1 MGVYSRKRNVPLPCK
16 GKVHAEKEVK
26 DMMSTQEKQNSPERI
41 ELKGF
46 LSEFRDALEEE
57 IDKIKKSGQSS
68 TLLFNGRQIER
79 HGPDLWYLFNVEY
92 APSIPAD
99 TPCKLVIGKDQFDVT
114 IISFDDS
121 SIMLSTSLPL
131 PDTIEKARLEN
142 GATVLM
148 ERLIK
153 CIEKNAEKENPAGN
167 RMLPADGRVY
177 AAKKIFEY
185 SDLTLESGNTQK
197 QNDAIISAISN
208 DISYIW
214 GPPGTGK
221 TTVIGQI
228 IDALYKHDR
237 SVLVVSHTNTAVDGA
252 IEKADKIYSKS
263 NHSDR
268 NYPILRLGTPV
279 RPLPDRVLLTQH
291 VAALGKELYEQK
303 ELLENQQTSLQRR
316 INEIHSL
323 IAKNT
328 WIKES
333 NLDAIKEALDSITAY
348 ETEISKIQDRIDA
361 INVSVTKEKSA
372 HPEYA
377 NYQALSKTLNAKKS
391 DYDTTCQQIE
401 KAKSTISVLPIS
413 IQAAQDEAKKHSKY
427 AELREQEAKY
437 MSTSF
442 LRSEIDKATGQIT
455 SLQNLISD
463 LLQQQTAAQ
472 QTISDYDKKSAVA
485 KLFSGK
491 NAVTQAQAALDRIQR
506 ELPNTNDD
514 LRRQQNL
521 KQEYSRQ
528 LENLLLLQEQIHSV
542 IPSKTPEYWINEVNR
557 LRAALRAAQTA
568 LSDLTDR
575 KATLRKDICELE
587 RQQEKAKTA
596 FNALSELEKRSRLER
611 DNLNNF
617 KKAHDKENRSCSE
630 LLEKESALCIAFLPD
645 PTSENISSRF
655 KKLSEQ
661 FKAVKSEIASIDMVA
676 IQKEKDEADQQLI
689 EISRQLNALKQKM
702 QELEKQAIMNAKIV
716 GATLAKTYLSETLRE
731 RKFDTVILDEASMA
745 SIPALWCASYLAE
758 TSIVIVGDFLQLP
771 PIVMADAPMAQ
782 EWLGKDIFSH
792 SGMQERARNKD
803 TCPENFVMLNDQ
815 FRMESDIADIANMYY
830 GAYGGLRSN
839 DHTEFRNKARE
850 QFYSWYSGKRTEK
863 NVHLIDT
870 ESLHAWVTGVP
881 QGKGHSRLNCFSAA
895 VSVDLAFKLL
905 ENKLK
910 GLDPATA
917 TPEKEASVLI
927 IAPYK
932 PHIAR
937 INQLV
942 DLEYRNRGFK
952 ENLNFIRAGT
962 IHSFQGSEADIVIFD
977 LVIDEPHWKAN
988 LFMTKDN
995 INEDLRKMF
1004 NVAVTRAKFK
1014 LFIVGNFAYCQKRA
1028 KNNALSE
1035 LLDKLINKD
1044 RLIKEDAKTLLP
1056 EIVFERQ
1063 SNFAFDGT
1071 LAEKHIVCREDGFND
1086 YFMADICSFKKRLI
1100 IYSAFMTEAR
1110 LSKLLPAFSD
1120 AIRAR
1125 KQIIVVTKALSDR
1138 GKTELA
1144 QYQKCEEE
1152 LRNIGVSV
1160 LHKKGMHEKLIFVDS
1175 DAVWI
1180 GSLNALSFSGLTGE
1194 VMQRHA
1200 DHDLTSEYEKL
1211 FDIEHICGAIE
1222 NTYEQKCP
1230 ICGGE
1235 MIVKESDEG
1244 GIYWQCVS
1252 GDYSRKTVQPYP
1264 RDGVLRCK
1272 CGAPY
1277 AFVMK
1282 NEPRWVCT
1290 KDSRHYQKM
1299 RESDL
1304 KLEKMAALIPTKA
1317 ARSQVNKYFSA
1328 RKKEFEAKKKA
1339 AVPKE
1344 AATKKSTNAP
1354 INKDDPDQMRLF

>member
-1 MGVYSRKRNVPLPCK
+1 M
-16 GKVHAEKEVK
+16 
-26 DMMSTQEKQNSPERI
+26 DTQDKQCASDRV

-68 TLLFNGRQIER
+68 TLLFGGRQIES
-79 HGPDLWYLFNVEY
+79 HGADLWYRFNVEY
-92 APSIPAD
+92 VPSLPAD

-114 IISFDDS
+114 VISYEEN
-121 SIMLSTSLPL
+121 SIVISTKTTL
-131 PDTIEKARLEN
+131 PDTIGKARLEN

-153 CIEKNAEKENPAGN
+153 CIEENAEKENPAGK
-167 RMLPADGRVY
+167 RMLSSDCGVY
-177 AAKKIFEY
+177 PVKKIFEY
-185 SDLTLESGNTQK
+185 DDLALNPSNTQS
-197 QNDAIISAISN
+197 QNNAIVSALSS
-208 DISYIW
+208 DITYIW

-228 IDALYKHDR
+228 IDELYKHDR

-252 IEKADKIYSKS
+252 IEKAAKTYSES
-263 NHSDR
+263 NQDNDT
-268 NYPILRLGTPV
+268 NYPILRIGTPA
-279 RPLPDRVLLTQH
+279 RPLPPKVLLSQH
-291 VAALGKELYEQK
+291 IAALGKELYEQK
-303 ELLENQQTSLQRR
+303 ALLEKQQASLQCR
-316 INEIHSL
+316 IHEICLL
-323 IAKNT
+323 IAKDS

-333 NLDAIKEALDSITAY
+333 NLDAIRKARYSITAY
-348 ETEISKIQDRIDA
+348 EQGISKIQHRIDA
-361 INVSVTKEKSA
+361 INASVTREKSA

-377 NYQALSKTLNAKKS
+377 NYLALSKTLNAKKG
-391 DYDTTCQQIE
+391 DYDTAFQQVE
-401 KAKSTISVLPIS
+401 RAKNTISTLPGS
-413 IQAAQDEAKKHSKY
+413 IQTAQDEAKKHRKY

-437 MSTSF
+437 MSASF
-442 LRSEIDKATGQIT
+442 LRSEIGKVTAQIT
-455 SLQNLISD
+455 FLQNSINNLS
-463 LLQQQTAAQ
+463 QQQTAAQ
-472 QTISDYDKKSAVA
+472 QTISDYEKKSSVA
-485 KLFSGK
+485 KFFSGK
-491 NAVTQAQAALDRIQR
+491 SAVTQAQAALDRIHR

-514 LRRQQNL
+514 LRRQQAL

-528 LENLLLLQEQIHSV
+528 LENLLLLQEQIRSV
-542 IPSKTPEYWINEVNR
+542 IPSETQEYWVSEINR
-557 LRAALRAAQTA
+557 LQAALRAAQTA
-568 LSDLTDR
+568 LPDLTDR
-575 KATLRKDICELE
+575 KAALRKEICELE
-587 RQQEKAKTA
+587 RQQEKAKSA
-596 FNALSELEKRSRLER
+596 FNALSELEKKSQLEKEKLISLK
-611 DNLNNF
+611 N
-617 KKAHDKENRSCSE
+617 AYDKEIRSCSE
-630 LLEKESALCIAFLPD
+630 QLEIESSLCVTFQPD
-645 PTSENISSRF
+645 CTSGDIFSRYE
-655 KKLSEQ
+655 KLSELY
-661 FKAVKSEIASIDMVA
+661 KAVKAEMASIDMAA
-676 IQKEKDEADQQLI
+676 IQKEKDETDQRLI
-689 EISRQLNALKQKM
+689 EISCQLNTLKQKM
-702 QELEKQAIMNAKIV
+702 QELEKEAIMNARIV
-716 GATLAKTYLSETLRE
+716 GATLAKTYLSGTLRE

-758 TSIVIVGDFLQLP
+758 SSIVIVGDFLQLP
-771 PIVMADAPMAQ
+771 PIVMADTPMAQ
-782 EWLGKDIFSH
+782 KWLGKDIFYH
-792 SGMQERARNKD
+792 SGMQEQARNKA

-830 GAYGGLRSN
+830 GAYGGLLSN
-839 DHTEFRNKARE
+839 DHTEYRDKERE
-850 QFYSWYSGKRTEK
+850 QFYRWYSGKRTER

-881 QGKGHSRLNCFSAA
+881 QGKSHSRLNCFSAA

-910 GLDPATA
+910 ELDPATA
-917 TPEKEASVLI
+917 KPEKEASVLI

-942 DLEYRNRGFK
+942 DLEYCNRGYK

-988 LFMTKDN
+988 LFMTDKD

-1004 NVAVTRAKFK
+1004 NVAVTRARFK

-1044 RLIKEDAKTLLP
+1044 RLVKEDAKALLP
-1056 EIVFERQ
+1056 EIVFNRK
-1063 SNFAFDGT
+1063 SNFAYDGT
-1071 LAEKHIVCREDGFND
+1071 LAEKHIVCREDVFND
-1086 YFMADICSFKKRLI
+1086 YFMADIRSFQKRLI
-1100 IYSAFMTEAR
+1100 IYSAFMTETR
-1110 LSKLLPAFSD
+1110 LSTLLPAFSD
-1120 AIRAR
+1120 AVRAG
-1125 KQIIVVTKALSDR
+1125 KQIIVVTKALSDWS
-1138 GKTELA
+1138 KSELA
-1144 QYQKCEEE
+1144 QYLKCEEE
-1152 LRNIGVSV
+1152 LHNIGVSV

-1175 DAVWI
+1175 NAVWI

-1194 VMQRHA
+1194 VMQRHE
-1200 DHDLTSEYEKL
+1200 DRELTAEYEKL

-1230 ICGGE
+1230 ICGSE

-1252 GDYSRKTVQPYP
+1252 GDYSRSAAQQYP
-1264 RDGVLRCK
+1264 VDGVLRCK

-1277 AFVMK
+1277 EFAMK
-1282 NEPRWVCT
+1282 NEPRWVCSR
-1290 KDSRHYQKM
+1290 DSRHYQKM

-1317 ARSQVNKYFSA
+1317 AHSQVNKYFYER
-1328 RKKEFEAKKKA
+1328 RKQNEVKKKA
-1339 AVPKE
+1339 TASKTAVS
-1344 AATKKSTNAP
+1344 KKSSSKP
-1354 INKDDPDQMRLF
+1354 KGKDDPNQMKIF